1 VPAPDTRLERRRRNL
16 GRVIVASAILE
27 DTIGWIIVGIAFG
40 LALSGTLDAWSVTKT
55 ILGTAAFLAVA
66 AEINLVD
73 DAALAAAEASRDSD
87 GRRGRHYRASAGRAR
102 TRLQPCP
109 S

>member
-73 DAALAAAEASRDSD
+73 DAAEASRDSD